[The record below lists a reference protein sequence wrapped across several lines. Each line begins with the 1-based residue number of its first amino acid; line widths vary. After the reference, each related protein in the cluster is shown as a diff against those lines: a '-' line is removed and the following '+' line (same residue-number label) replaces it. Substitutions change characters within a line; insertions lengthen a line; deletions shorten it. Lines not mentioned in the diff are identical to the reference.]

1 MAHLLTK
8 RTLRLVFPLASV
20 VFLGAVA
27 TAAAQSA
34 VAESR
39 ANGQS
44 AVASGTANGAA
55 AIQNSEKNRASNARA
70 TGRSAALRNASDASA
85 APVALAL
92 EDAGPGPSSTP
103 EPLSVMLIGGAL
115 AGLYGLRK
123 HLS

>member
-20 VFLGAVA
+20 VFLGAIA
-27 TAAAQSA
+27 TAAAQSR
-34 VAESR
+34 VAETR
-39 ANGQS
+39 AASGS
-44 AVASGTANGAA
+44 AVASGAANGTAA
-55 AIQNSEKNRASNARA
+55 SQNSEKRASGARD
-70 TGRSAALRNASDASA
+70 TGRSAALRNAADASA

-115 AGLYGLRK
+115 AGLYGLRR